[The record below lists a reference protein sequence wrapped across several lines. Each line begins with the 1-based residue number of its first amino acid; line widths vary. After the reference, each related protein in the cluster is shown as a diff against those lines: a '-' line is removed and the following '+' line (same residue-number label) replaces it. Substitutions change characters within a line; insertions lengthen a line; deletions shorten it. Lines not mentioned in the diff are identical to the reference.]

1 MNATRI
7 SVALAIV
14 LAFGSALGADK
25 PRAKRADLG
34 QAEFREH
41 CVVCHGAEGTG
52 NGSYV
57 ELLKKAPP
65 DLTTLSRRNGG
76 VFPLDRVYAVID
88 GRDMVKAHG
97 DRDMPIWGTRYG
109 AEGGKAA
116 EYYGDMAY
124 DMEMYART
132 RILSLVDYINRL
144 QKK

>member
-1 MNATRI
+1 MNASRI
-7 SVALAIV
+7 CIALAAV
-14 LAFGSALGADK
+14 LACGTAFGAEKA
-25 PRAKRADLG
+25 RAKRADLG

-41 CVVCHGAEGTG
+41 CVVCHGVEGAG

-65 DLTTLSRRNGG
+65 DLTTLARRNGG
-76 VFPLDRVYAVID
+76 VFPFDRVFGVID

-116 EYYGDMAY
+116 EYYGDMPY

-132 RILSLVDYINRL
+132 RILALVDYLSRL